1 VATFPIGIQPEEF
14 DDLLIQTEVRDIIS
28 TLEQQVRDMKVIVG
42 VDRVD
47 YIKGIPEKLHAF
59 DKLLSDFPD
68 RKGKVKLIQ
77 VAIPSR
83 ESCAEY
89 AKLIREV
96 NSLVSEIN
104 GKHSSITYTPIRLIH
119 HSISRKDL
127 AALYAVSD
135 VCLVTSI
142 RDGMNLVSYE
152 YVACQQD
159 RGGVLILSKHTGAA
173 EMLQGGLLVDPTN
186 INEIVQTIERALD
199 MDEAERKRRQQTS
212 LKTVKS
218 QTSASWGTSFTKRLR
233 EPK

>member
-1 VATFPIGIQPEEF
+1 VAAFPIGIQPEEF
-14 DDLLIQTEVRDIIS
+14 DDLLSQTEVRDIIS
-28 TLEQQVRDMKVIVG
+28 TLEQQVRHMKVIVG

-68 RKGKVKLIQ
+68 RKEKVKLIQ

-83 ESCAEY
+83 ENCAEY

-96 NSLVSEIN
+96 NRLVSEIN

-127 AALYAVSD
+127 AALYAASD
-135 VCLVTSI
+135 ICLVTSI
-142 RDGMNLVSYE
+142 RDGLNLVSYE

-173 EMLQGGLLVDPTN
+173 ETLHGSLLVDPAN
-186 INEIVQTIERALD
+186 IDEIVQTIEQALD
-199 MDEAERKRRQQTS
+199 MDEAERKRRQYAS
-212 LKTVKS
+212 LETVKS
-218 QTSASWGTSFTKRLR
+218 RTSASWGASFTKRLS
-233 EPK
+233 EGK